1 MGVMAILPPNDKQ
14 KNIISR
20 LRHEAEEKRA
30 QGEAEK
36 LGLPYANLLYAPINV
51 DELTTISEEISR
63 QGNIVIIKKIGKTL
77 NVGVRNPQDNKTQE
91 IIKTLEE
98 KGYTLR
104 LFLISQSGMEKA
116 WRRYKDYIPPAPSLK
131 EVVTITTQELDDF
144 QKNIEDVR
152 KLKEKITD
160 ISTTELLKT
169 LVAGA
174 IQSRASDI
182 HLEPQSQTI
191 RLRYR
196 IDGFLQDIAEIK
208 KESYPFLI
216 SRVKLLSDLLLNI
229 HNIGQDGRFT
239 VKINDGEKTIKE
251 IDNRVSIIPTGF
263 GESIVI
269 RLLGSAVSKIKLEEL
284 GIKDYVYE
292 TIIQAISKPNGMIL
306 NTGPTGSGKTTTLY
320 AALNFLNKP
329 GVKIMTIE
337 KPIEYKLKGIT
348 QTQVNEKSGY
358 TFLAGLKSAMRQDP
372 DIIMVGEIRDK
383 EEADTAIHA
392 ALTGH
397 IVFSSIHTNSAAG
410 TIVRLV
416 DIGIDKKIIPSAIN
430 AVISQRLVR
439 QLCPK
444 CKEKYQPDPKIVKSL
459 KQALSL
465 ISPKVAVKIPKEIP
479 FLYKPKGCA
488 KCFGLGYYK
497 QIGIFE
503 IFTINDKIEKLTLE
517 GATSF
522 ELTAAAIEQG
532 MVTLLQD
539 GILKAIEGITSLEE
553 ITRVA
558 GDSQYIESLYGAA
571 VSSLLT
577 RSLEINKEMLEKTK
591 DIWNQKE
598 KFTEMLRDLPPEK
611 LLEWITTAAIWARA
625 TDIHLEPREN
635 EFVVRYR
642 IDGLLETAAE
652 MPKDYFLPMLA
663 DLKILS
669 GMKTE
674 IHKKIQEG
682 RFNIQIEGETEN
694 RDTRVSIIPGGY
706 GENIDIRLLEKGIEK
721 LKMETLGFTPKDI
734 ETINREIAKPNGI
747 ILITGPT
754 SAGKTTTLYAMLNSV
769 NKPGVKILTAE
780 DPIEYRLPGIIQTQ
794 INEEEGYTFA
804 NALRSFLR
812 QNPNIMLIGEI
823 RDKETADIAIRA
835 SLTGHLVFST
845 IHTNSAVESIQRL
858 LNIGITAQDIAS
870 SLNLAI
876 AQRLVRRLCP
886 ECREEYTPIAEE
898 LKYIQENLPRNNQ
911 KFLKSPKLYKP
922 KGCAKCSPTGFKG
935 QIGIFEILIN
945 DSEIQNLI
953 SQNIPV
959 QQIDIELK
967 KKNMAT
973 MTQDGI
979 LKALAGI
986 TTLNEVRRVTE

>member
-1 MGVMAILPPNDKQ
+1 MEVMILLPLDDKQ
-14 KNIISR
+14 KDIIEK
-20 LRHEAEEKRA
+20 LRHGAEEDCARE
-30 QGEAEK
+30 EAK
-36 LGLPYANLLYAPINV
+36 KIGLPYINLWIAPLNAEDLI
-51 DELTTISEEISR
+51 TIPEEISR
-63 QGNIVIIKKIGKTL
+63 KCGIVVIKKINKKL
-77 NVGVRNPQDNKTQE
+77 SVGVRSANNPATNT
-91 IIKTLEE
+91 IIEDLKQ
-98 KGYTLR
+98 KGYELR
-104 LFLISQSGMEKA
+104 LFFISQRSIEKA
-116 WRRYKDYIPPAPSLK
+116 WRRYKDYIPPAPLLK
-131 EVVTITTQELDDF
+131 EMLTIEKYELDNF
-144 QKNIEDVR
+144 RKNIENVK
-152 KLKEKITD
+152 KLKEQIVN

-169 LVAGA
+169 LMSGA
-174 IQSRASDI
+174 IESRASDI
-182 HLEPQSQTI
+182 HLEPQNETI

-196 IDGFLQDIAEIK
+196 IDGFLQDIMEFK
-208 KESYPFLI
+208 KESYSFLV
-216 SRVKLLSDLLLNI
+216 SRIKLLSNLRLNV
-229 HNIGQDGRFT
+229 HTIGQDGRFSI
-239 VKINDGEKTIKE
+239 KITENGKTIKE
-251 IDNRVSIIPTGF
+251 IDNRVSIIPTGS

-269 RLLGSAVSKIKLEEL
+269 RLLGSAISKIKLEEL
-284 GIKDYVYE
+284 GIKDYIYK
-292 TIIQAISKPNGMIL
+292 TLIQAMSKPNGMIL

-348 QTQVNEKSGY
+348 QTQVDEKSGY
-358 TFLAGLKSAMRQDP
+358 TFLEGLKSAMRQDP

-410 TIVRLV
+410 TIVRLI

-430 AVISQRLVR
+430 AIISQRLVR
-439 QLCPK
+439 KLCPE

-465 ISPKVAVKIPKEIP
+465 ISPIITIKIPKEIP
-479 FLYKPKGCA
+479 FLYKPKGCS

-497 QIGIFE
+497 QMGIFE

-522 ELTAAAIEQG
+522 ELTAAAMEQG

-577 RSLEINKEMLEKTK
+577 RSMEIDREMMEKTK
-591 DIWNQKE
+591 DIWNQKG
-598 KFTEMLRDLPPEK
+598 KFTEILRNLPPEK

-652 MPKDYFLPMLA
+652 MPKDYFLPMVA

-682 RFNIQIEGETEN
+682 RFNIQMEGETEN

-706 GENIDIRLLEKGIEK
+706 GENIDIRLLAKGIEK
-721 LKMETLGFTPKDI
+721 LKMETLGFTTKDM
-734 ETINREIAKPNGI
+734 EIIDKEITKPNGI
-747 ILITGPT
+747 ILVTGPT

-804 NALRSFLR
+804 SALRSFLR

-835 SLTGHLVFST
+835 ALTGHLVFST

-870 SLNLAI
+870 SLNIAI
-876 AQRLVRRLCP
+876 A
-886 ECREEYTPIAEE
+886 
-898 LKYIQENLPRNNQ
+898 
-911 KFLKSPKLYKP
+911 
-922 KGCAKCSPTGFKG
+922 
-935 QIGIFEILIN
+935 
-945 DSEIQNLI
+945 
-953 SQNIPV
+953 
-959 QQIDIELK
+959 
-967 KKNMAT
+967 
-973 MTQDGI
+973 
-979 LKALAGI
+979 
-986 TTLNEVRRVTE
+986 

>member
-1 MGVMAILPPNDKQ
+1 MGVMTTLPLDEKQ
-14 KNIISR
+14 KDIIEK
-20 LRHEAEEKRA
+20 LRHEAEEDRA
-30 QGEAEK
+30 REEAKK
-36 LGLPYANLLYAPINV
+36 LGLPYANLWIAPLNV
-51 DELTTISEEISR
+51 EDLVTIPEEVSR
-63 QGNIVIIKKIGKTL
+63 KSNVVVIKKISKKL
-77 NVGVRNPQDNKTQE
+77 SLGVRSTDNPATNK
-91 IIKTLEE
+91 IIDDLKQ
-98 KGYTLR
+98 KGYELR
-104 LFLISQSGMEKA
+104 LFFISQRSMKKA

-131 EVVTITTQELDDF
+131 EILTIEKQELDEF
-144 QKNIEDVR
+144 QKNTENVK
-152 KLKEKITD
+152 KLQEKIVN

-182 HLEPQSQTI
+182 HLEPQNETI

-196 IDGFLQDIAEIK
+196 IDGFLQDIMEIK
-208 KESYPFLI
+208 KESYSFLV
-216 SRVKLLSDLLLNI
+216 SRVKLLSDLRLNI
-229 HNIGQDGRFT
+229 HNIGQDGRFA
-239 VKINDGEKTIKE
+239 VKITEEGKTIKE

-269 RLLGSAVSKIKLEEL
+269 RLLGSAVSKVKLEEL

-292 TIIQAISKPNGMIL
+292 TIIQAISKPNGMVL

-397 IVFSSIHTNSAAG
+397 LVFSSIHTNSAAG
-410 TIVRLV
+410 TIVRLI
-416 DIGIDKKIIPSAIN
+416 DIGIDKKIIPSAVN

-439 QLCPK
+439 QLCPE

-465 ISPKVAVKIPKEIP
+465 ISPRVAVKIPKEIP
-479 FLYKPKGCA
+479 FLYKPKGCP

-503 IFTINDKIEKLTLE
+503 VFTINDKIEKLTLE

-522 ELTAAAIEQG
+522 ELTATAIEQG

-539 GILKAIEGITSLEE
+539 GILKTIEGITSLEE

-591 DIWNQKE
+591 DTWNQKE
-598 KFTEMLRDLPPEK
+598 KFTEILRNLPPEK
-611 LLEWITTAAIWARA
+611 LLEWITMAAIWARA

-652 MPKDYFLPMLA
+652 MPKDYFLPMVA

-706 GENIDIRLLEKGIEK
+706 GENVDIRLLEKGIEK
-721 LKMETLGFTPKDI
+721 LKMETLGFIPKDMEI
-734 ETINREIAKPNGI
+734 INKEIAKPNGI

-794 INEEEGYTFA
+794 INEEEGYTFVS
-804 NALRSFLR
+804 ALRSFLR

-845 IHTNSAVESIQRL
+845 LHTNSAVESIQRL

-870 SLNLAI
+870 SLNIAV
-876 AQRLVRRLCP
+876 AQRLVRRLCA
-886 ECREEYTPIAEE
+886 ECREEYAPTTEE
-898 LKYIQENLPRNNQ
+898 LKYMRENLPPNNQ
-911 KFLKSPKLYKP
+911 ETLKSPKLYKP

-953 SQNIPV
+953 SKNIPV

-967 KKNMAT
+967 KKNMVT
-973 MTQDGI
+973 MAQDGI
-979 LKALAGI
+979 LKALEGI
-986 TTLNEVRRVTE
+986 TTLNEVKRVTE